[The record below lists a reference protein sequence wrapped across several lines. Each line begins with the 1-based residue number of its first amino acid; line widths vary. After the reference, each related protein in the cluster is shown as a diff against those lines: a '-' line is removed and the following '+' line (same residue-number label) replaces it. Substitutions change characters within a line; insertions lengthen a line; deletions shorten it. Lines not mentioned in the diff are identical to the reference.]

1 MTQLREELAR
11 IFYNQRC
18 KKNQYEKRGDMP
30 DYFYDYQDAVGFNTE
45 KFFKTTLVQS
55 ERLMLGL
62 NCLEPGQ
69 VQKIHDHT
77 DQDKFYFVLEGEG
90 LFTVGEEEKTA
101 SYGML
106 VWAPAGVPHGVS
118 NQSAQRLVIL
128 MGIAPA
134 PQIG

>member
-1 MTQLREELAR
+1 MQ
-11 IFYNQRC
+11 N
-18 KKNQYEKRGDMP
+18 
-30 DYFYDYQDAVGFNTE
+30 YFINYQDSVGFNHE
-45 KFFKTTLVQS
+45 KLFKATLAHS
-55 ERLMLGL
+55 ERLMMGL

-69 VQKIHDHT
+69 VQKVHDHA

-90 LFTVGEEEKTA
+90 FFTVGEEEKTA

-118 NQSAQRLVIL
+118 NQSTQRLVIL

-134 PQIG
+134 PQKG

>member
-1 MTQLREELAR
+1 MT
-11 IFYNQRC
+11 I
-18 KKNQYEKRGDMP
+18 
-30 DYFYDYQDAVGFNTE
+30 YFYDYQDAVGFNPE

-69 VQKIHDHT
+69 VQKIHDHA

-90 LFTVGEEEKTA
+90 FFTVGEEEKTA
-101 SYGML
+101 SSGML
-106 VWAPAGVPHGVS
+106 VWAPAGVPHGVA
-118 NQSAQRLVIL
+118 NQSTQKLVIL

-134 PQIG
+134 PQKG

>member
-1 MTQLREELAR
+1 MQEY
-11 IFYNQRC
+11 FYN
-18 KKNQYEKRGDMP
+18 
-30 DYFYDYQDAVGFNTE
+30 YQDAVGFNPE
-45 KFFKTTLVQS
+45 KFYKATLTHS

-69 VQKIHDHT
+69 VQKVHDHA

-90 LFTVGEEEKTA
+90 FFTVGEEEKTA
-101 SYGML
+101 TSGML

-118 NQSAQRLVIL
+118 NQSTQQLVIL

-134 PQIG
+134 PQKG

>member
-1 MTQLREELAR
+1 
-11 IFYNQRC
+11 
-18 KKNQYEKRGDMP
+18 MP